1 MFESKIDHFEDIV
14 VNTTTTIRR
23 LYNITKDIHLP
34 IPKVFYYH
42 DNTQDLKIPQSWILD
57 NLDTPITVMDIIR
70 DDCVLDIIIDLM

>member
-1 MFESKIDHFEDIV
+1 MFESKIDRFENIV

-34 IPKVFYYH
+34 MPKVFYYH
-42 DNTQDLKIPQSWILD
+42 DNLPICKIPQDWILA

-70 DDCVLDIIIDLM
+70 NDCVLDIIIDLM